1 MASLLHQTAIEAKEN
16 ILNGAVYV
24 IKDAEVGRKVLEM
37 QKRGMDIES
46 ADGLDFYRDN
56 VLGDER
62 IREAVK
68 AILPSCG
75 LGIYEVYRASDKNLG
90 TIYSFMTGIEPFNSM
105 VVQLWCPQ
113 SKSIYYEDSPKLEV
127 QGYPT
132 PIGLLEI
139 PRAPVKRANC
149 RHLSVTLEEGGILFF
164 GYVKGYAL
172 HFVFATEEELRSW
185 PKREFP
191 DDELLRRKAKDIEA
205 ESQGILLNFRF
216 GD

>member
-1 MASLLHQTAIEAKEN
+1 MASPLHQTAIEAKEN

-90 TIYSFMTGIEPFNSM
+90 TIYGFMTGIEPFNSM

-113 SKSIYYEDSPKLEV
+113 SKSVYYEGSPKLEV
-127 QGYPT
+127 QGYPAS
-132 PIGLLEI
+132 IGLLEI
-139 PRAPVKRANC
+139 PPAPVKRANC
-149 RHLSVTLEEGGILFF
+149 RDMSVTLEEGGM
-164 GYVKGYAL
+164 
-172 HFVFATEEELRSW
+172 
-185 PKREFP
+185 
-191 DDELLRRKAKDIEA
+191 
-205 ESQGILLNFRF
+205 
-216 GD
+216 